1 MTMFHTLT
9 VGLPDTTLYLRL
21 IGFTIGDVKDHPMR
35 WLLLKVPGQLS
46 IVTEPPD
53 TSSQTVHQYGV
64 PGVFSMVVIG
74 VYSPG
79 FSVTWALGL
88 LIRFVIII
96 GHHPPDGRS
105 YARGIVSPVK
115 KPGSPPPHGFIVS
128 VGQFHNRIGDIHRL
142 TIRIKLDANAAIS
155 RRMEPIHQIG
165 GILSNLL
172 AADDSHTVTVVYLVN
187 AEWAIVLRRIRPE
200 EASEHQVHVSWN
212 RKVEPIPAVIAT
224 DVQLLGAGVI

>member
-21 IGFTIGDVKDHPMR
+21 IGFAIEDVKDHPMR

-88 LIRFVIII
+88 LIRFVTII

-105 YARGIVSPVK
+105 YARGIVSPEK
-115 KPGSPPPHGFIVS
+115 KPGSPPHGFIVS
-128 VGQFHNRIGDIHRL
+128 VGQFQNRIGDIRG
-142 TIRIKLDANAAIS
+142 TAVRIEFDTYPATAGGVES
-155 RRMEPIHQIG
+155 QEQIVRILGDG
-165 GILSNLL
+165 GIS
-172 AADDSHTVTVVYLVN
+172 D
-187 AEWAIVLRRIRPE
+187 R
-200 EASEHQVHVSWN
+200 
-212 RKVEPIPAVIAT
+212 
-224 DVQLLGAGVI
+224 LGVA